1 MCVIKIDILFSEGQN
16 TEYSAGADHDIW
28 WWDGNN
34 DTKASPGGG
43 RFQRTRV
50 QRSPEKF
57 KGEQRYSCFN
67 STKISLWN
75 SQGAYLIIIIVIVLV
90 YLNDIPVHRMYRWFT
105 KCSVSLPHSRKHGG
119 TPKLS
124 YLIICIAWIDLY
136 LI

>member
-75 SQGAYLIIIIVIVLV
+75 SQGAYLIIIIDSLRYIGCTIGSQNVQ
-90 YLNDIPVHRMYRWFT
+90 F
-105 KCSVSLPHSRKHGG
+105 SLPHSRKHGG

>member
-75 SQGAYLIIIIVIVLV
+75 SQGAYLIIIIVIVPV
-90 YLNDIPVHRMYRWFT
+90 YLNDIHVICTSGSQNVQF
-105 KCSVSLPHSRKHGG
+105 SLPHSRKHGG